1 MNKILIVDITNRCF
15 DCLQRDHNLSLK
27 GSFWGIHITWY
38 LDLVPEQKRG
48 MYAALIT

>member
-27 GSFWGIHITWY
+27 GSFGGIHITWY
-38 LDLVPEQKRG
+38 FDLVPPSKKGECMLG
-48 MYAALIT
+48 